1 MKVLI
6 NIIIIAVFSVAYY
19 FIFKFF
25 LLLVSSNGKDPEELG
40 IEMEEDKQQDTQ
52 QEQP

>member
-1 MKVLI
+1 MKAL
-6 NIIIIAVFSVAYY
+6 IIIAVISVAYY

>member
-1 MKVLI
+1 MKAL
-6 NIIIIAVFSVAYY
+6 IIIAVIAVAYY

-40 IEMEEDKQQDTQ
+40 IDMQQDKQ